1 MSTRAESIPSTRPLR
16 SLIRALR
23 PHQWLKNA
31 VVFAALIF
39 AKRFLDGDSVLDAA
53 LTFGLFCAV
62 SSAVYL
68 INDLLDVQ
76 ADRRHPVKCRR
87 PIASGEVSLPAAV
100 VTAVALA
107 AAALGGGWMLS
118 RPVALVLL
126 VYLAMN
132 VAYSLW
138 LKRVVILDVM
148 VLAAG
153 FLLRAVAGALVLDV
167 EISSW
172 LILCATLLSLFLG
185 FCKRRNELVILE
197 EEAGEHRFIL
207 REYSLP
213 FLDQMISVVT
223 SSTLVA
229 YCFYT
234 LSPEV
239 QAKLGTSGLPWTIP
253 LVLYGIFR
261 YLYLVYHRSE
271 GGSPTRVFYTDRPL
285 LIDVALWALTA
296 ILVLGGRLG
305 AAS

>member
-1 MSTRAESIPSTRPLR
+1 V

-23 PHQWLKNA
+23 PHQWIKNC

-39 AKRFLDGDSVLDAA
+39 ARRFTDVDSVLDAS

-68 INDLLDVQ
+68 INDLLDVK
-76 ADRRHPVKCRR
+76 ADRLHPEKSLR
-87 PIASGEVSLPAAV
+87 PIASGQVSRNTAVLTAV
-100 VTAVALA
+100 VLA
-107 AAALGGGWMLS
+107 AAAVGGAWWLAP
-118 RPVALVLL
+118 PVAGVLL
-126 VYLAMN
+126 TYLVMN
-132 VAYSLW
+132 LAYSLW

-153 FLLRAVAGALVLDV
+153 FLLRAVAGGLVLQV

-185 FCKRRNELVILE
+185 FCKRRNELVVLQGS
-197 EEAGEHRFIL
+197 AGEHRFIL

-223 SSTLVA
+223 ASTLVA

-239 QAKLGTSGLPWTIP
+239 QGKLGTDGLPWTIP
-253 LVLYGIFR
+253 FVLYGIFR
-261 YLYLVYHRSE
+261 YLYLVYQRSE

-285 LIDVALWALTA
+285 LIDVALWALTS
-296 ILVLGGRLG
+296 ILVLGGKLG
-305 AAS
+305 AGP